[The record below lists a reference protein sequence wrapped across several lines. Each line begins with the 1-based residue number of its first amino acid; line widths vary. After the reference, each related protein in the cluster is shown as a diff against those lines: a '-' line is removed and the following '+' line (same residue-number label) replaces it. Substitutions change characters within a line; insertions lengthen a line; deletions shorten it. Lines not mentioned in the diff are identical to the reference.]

1 MLVTGKT
8 TDRFLTPVCNI
19 FRQTILDGELCY
31 QADVNELRERVDRNK
46 IASEG
51 FVFLLDYNSDRM
63 ASVQQGD
70 EKTVDEVPMFEKD
83 HGNRDQ
89 AMIYIETLGNY
100 DYLVAKMFHIYLTL
114 FIIEITKSHSCHQ
127 RAPKTV
133 R

>member
-1 MLVTGKT
+1 MAVTGKT
-8 TDRFLTPVCNI
+8 TVRFLSPVCNI

-31 QADVNELRERVDRNK
+31 QADVNVLSDRVDRNK

-70 EKTVDEVPMFEKD
+70 EKTGDEAPMFEKD

-89 AMIYIETLGNY
+89 AMIYIETLGIN
-100 DYLVAKMFHIYLTL
+100 DLLVA
-114 FIIEITKSHSCHQ
+114 IIFLYSINSDYHLSN
-127 RAPKTV
+127 
-133 R
+133 